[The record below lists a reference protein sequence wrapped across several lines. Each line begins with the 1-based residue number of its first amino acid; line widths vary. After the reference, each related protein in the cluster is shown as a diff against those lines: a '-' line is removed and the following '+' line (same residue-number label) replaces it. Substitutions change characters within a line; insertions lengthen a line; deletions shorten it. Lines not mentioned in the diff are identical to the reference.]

1 MAVASSQK
9 TVATSAT
16 LLTSAATDTV
26 SGASVL
32 LCNRHASASAYIGK
46 VDVTTS
52 TGFEL
57 KAGESIALD
66 IDGAEALYGIVAS
79 GTGTVHVLEVGV

>member
-9 TVATSAT
+9 SPGVAAT
-16 LLTSAATDTV
+16 LLTSSPTDST
-26 SGASVL
+26 SGAAVTL
-32 LCNRHASASAYIGK
+32 VNRHATVSTYIGAAG
-46 VDVTTS
+46 VTTG

-57 KAGESIALD
+57 KAGESISVDLD
-66 IDGAEALYGIVAS
+66 AGEALYGIVTS